1 MKKDIT
7 NGICCAMFIIAM
19 VIWIGSLVNAFVS
32 VDVSQSHTTSVMA
45 EELSNSAD
53 ELEEL
58 VYENYT
64 LEEMGLE

>member
-7 NGICCAMFIIAM
+7 NGFCCAMFIIAM

-32 VDVSQSHTTSVMA
+32 VDVSQSNTTSVMA